1 MSPLYVGDANS
12 TTQFLGIGQS
22 PERPIENDTH
32 AATWA
37 ATVSNNEG
45 LAYVKISSMN
55 GGAPFQIFSKYH
67 SSEGFFCLAA
77 RWAGGDNNISNS
89 GSTKFRWAVVKNPNY
104 QHQNTYNDWGIAEHV
119 FNETVDFSNSSDP
132 TQSARTIMWNHTCQK
147 TMWIFKNCDQTS
159 DLVYNMAHNE
169 SMGQRMVS
177 RGPDTGNDYF
187 KNGAGGIVAGTQLI
201 NNLAA
206 GSKVDSS
213 FDNLYAG
220 VSDGEAADAG
230 SNDVCMLFF
239 DNDNQF
245 NVGLG
250 LGWKRS
256 GADSQYARAGG
267 NSGQDPTFD
276 TTDNNADSGGNYAGV
291 LCENSSNG
299 DMRNNADGVVSCLVK
314 AF

>member
-1 MSPLYVGDANS
+1 MPIFVGPQNT

-45 LAYVKISSMN
+45 LAYVKISSRN
-55 GGAPFQIFSKYH
+55 GGNPFQVFSKYH
-67 SSEGFFCLAA
+67 SSEGLFCLAA

-104 QHQNTYNDWGIAEHV
+104 QHQNNYNDWGTAEHV

-147 TMWIFKNCDQTS
+147 TLWIFKNCDQTS

-177 RGPDTGNDYF
+177 RGPGSGANYF
-187 KNGAGGIVAGTQLI
+187 QNGLGSVVAGSNLI
-201 NNLAA
+201 NNTAA
-206 GSKVDSS
+206 GTKVDES
-213 FDNLYAG
+213 FNYIYAG

-239 DNDNQF
+239 VGDTGFGN
-245 NVGLG
+245 GLG

-256 GADSQYARAGG
+256 GSDSQYARAGG

-276 TTDNNADSGGNYAGV
+276 TSDNNADSGGNHAGV
-291 LCENSSNG
+291 ICENSSNG
-299 DMRNNADGVVSCLVK
+299 DMRNNANGVVSCLVK